1 MPSMIHKIV
10 FNKENIRHNLNFHK
24 EFPYIEILSVEIKSD
39 AAKDNVNFL
48 LESFIQNLKLEIINL
63 QGNPDINNF
72 INSGKGE
79 INYSKI
85 NRNGIKLNK
94 VVLDISDKSLELAL
108 FIEEEHLN
116 NDEYIVEYTILNRRI
131 NLMSP
136 TLDFESHFKSNSN
149 IKIFFSAKY
158 GQGKTSF
165 LEHYF
170 TARKEQYEVFT
181 IYPVNYA
188 VSANDDIFRYIKMEI
203 LFQLFGKNIE
213 FEKIEYT
220 NSEVLPF
227 YIVNKPAKVIAPFLK
242 YIPKIGKEVKHIYDA
257 LFQLHESLLK
267 YKISMEVDEKK
278 EAMQFIENLYE
289 KEGSIFEDNFYT
301 QLIRQKLI
309 ELKQKNTRENVL
321 VIEDLDRIDP
331 EHIFRILNVFAAHFD
346 SNDYRERNYNKFEFD
361 KIILVADYNNIQH
374 IFEHKFG
381 PKVDFT
387 GYINKYYS
395 NGVFFFNNKLEVK
408 KLISEI
414 CKFTIERNPV
424 HAYDLELI
432 LKDFLT
438 IDLISL
444 RDIIQLKKI
453 TQIQDKLFPS
463 EPKTK
468 NIRKGAYN
476 YYFYFKIINLLECM
490 FTIDQIILLFE
501 TCSDYDFIDSGYKN
515 YAPQICYALPILIE
529 DYHIENDKD
538 YILNYNGKELIFCV
552 ETGFGQ
558 LASYK
563 AIDIRIG
570 DSKFDLNQFGAK
582 GFYSLL
588 KLVAE
593 KYKRVGGYNE

>member
-1 MPSMIHKIV
+1 MNHQIV
-10 FNKENIRHNLNFHK
+10 FNKDNTRHKLNFHK
-24 EFPYIEILSVEIKSD
+24 EFPYIEILSVEIKSEV
-39 AAKDNVNFL
+39 AKENVNFL
-48 LESFIQNLKLEIINL
+48 LDSFIQNLKLEIINL
-63 QGNPDINNF
+63 QGNPEINNF
-72 INSGKGE
+72 INSGKAE

-85 NRNGIKLNK
+85 NGNIIELNK
-94 VVLDISDKSLELAL
+94 VVLDISDKSLDLAL
-108 FIEEEHLN
+108 SIEQEQLNKDEFIVL
-116 NDEYIVEYTILNRRI
+116 YTIQNRRI
-131 NLMSP
+131 NLKVAAN
-136 TLDFESHFKSNSN
+136 DFETHFNASNN

-213 FEKIEYT
+213 FEKIKYT

-227 YIVNKPAKVIAPFLK
+227 YIVNNPAKVIAPFLK
-242 YIPKIGKEVKHIYDA
+242 YIPKIGKEVKYIYDA

-267 YKISMEVDEKK
+267 YKTAMEVDEKN
-278 EAMQFIENLYE
+278 EAMQFIEALYE

-301 QLIRQKLI
+301 QLIRQKLL
-309 ELKQKNTRENVL
+309 ELKQNNTKENVL
-321 VIEDLDRIDP
+321 IIEDLDRIDP

-346 SNDYRERNYNKFEFD
+346 SNEYKERNYNKFEFD

-444 RDIIQLKKI
+444 RDILQLKKI

-468 NIRKGAYN
+468 NIRKGAFN

-501 TCSDYDFIDSGYKN
+501 TCSNYDFIDSGYKN
-515 YAPQICYALPILIE
+515 YAPQICYALPILVE
-529 DYHIENDKD
+529 ADHLEPNKD
-538 YILNYNGKELIFCV
+538 YSFNYKSKTLVFSI
-552 ETGFGQ
+552 ETPFGHS
-558 LASYK
+558 APYIAK
-563 AIDIRIG
+563 DIRNG
-570 DSKFDLNQFGAK
+570 DNKLDLNQYGAK
-582 GFYSLL
+582 DLYNLL